1 MKRETEIKES
11 QEATTTELEKRRC
24 FGLISQLV
32 TKRLREVEESEQ
44 PGKGKFFL
52 ETNFCNYILIKAKE
66 HPNLGKIVGPTR

>member
-11 QEATTTELEKRRC
+11 QEATATELEKRRC

-32 TKRLREVEESEQ
+32 TKRLRGVEESEQ

-52 ETNFCNYILIKAKE
+52 ETNF
-66 HPNLGKIVGPTR
+66 